1 MHGIGA
7 RENEM
12 SKERLS
18 ELHRGIEA
26 QLRWALAYE
35 GDGELLDL
43 LRSESERLSGQ
54 VAPKG
59 QGGTAEVPSMR
70 AS

>member
-1 MHGIGA
+1 
-7 RENEM
+7 M

-54 VAPKG
+54 VAPG